1 MRVESRRSFLK
12 SVAAL
17 AAGLVLPAC
26 VPESAAERGAKKM
39 EQFLKE
45 KGVLGPRPLVDLNS
59 FPGFSMSG
67 EAAGGIFI
75 MIGSIEGESKTIVRF
90 AWEANPQ
97 DNNRVVTISEL
108 PYDKCQFKVANEQI
122 LPTVTFE
129 LDPREFVAPAG
140 NYLTTNN
147 LNEYV
152 LWADLAVFSLTQ
164 SDLDNLLKP
173 QQ

>member
-39 EQFLKE
+39 
-45 KGVLGPRPLVDLNS
+45 
-59 FPGFSMSG
+59 
-67 EAAGGIFI
+67 
-75 MIGSIEGESKTIVRF
+75 VRF